1 MIKLWLSLTLVY
13 LLVFTAAPV
22 LARSR
27 PPQQQQADSIEQIK
41 MKLERIG
48 VGEKARATVHLKN
61 GTKLK
66 GYIFQMG
73 ASDFVLKDKKTNAS
87 TQILYGDVARVERDK
102 GHSRAKWTTI
112 GVAIGVGVVLAI
124 IGIAFTQLD

>member
-27 PPQQQQADSIEQIK
+27 PRSQADSVEQIK

-66 GYIFQMG
+66 GYIYQMG
-73 ASDFVLKDKKTNAS
+73 ASDFVLKDKKTLAP
-87 TQILYGDVARVERDK
+87 TQILYTDVARVESNK
-102 GHSRAKWTTI
+102 GHSRAKWI
-112 GVAIGVGVVLAI
+112 GIGAAIGVGAFLAI
-124 IGIAFTQLD
+124 LGIAFSQLND

>member
-22 LARSR
+22 LARSK
-27 PPQQQQADSIEQIK
+27 PPQQQADSVEQIK
-41 MKLERIG
+41 LKLERIG
-48 VGEKARATVHLKN
+48 VGENARATVRLKN

-66 GYIFQMG
+66 GYIIQMG
-73 ASDFVLKDKKTNAS
+73 ASDFVLKDKNTNAPV
-87 TQILYGDVARVERDK
+87 QILYGDVARVESNR
-102 GHSRAKWTTI
+102 GHSRAKWLGI
-112 GVAIGVGVVLAI
+112 GIGIGVGVFLAI

>member
-27 PPQQQQADSIEQIK
+27 PPQQQADSIEQIK
-41 MKLERIG
+41 IKLERIG
-48 VGEKARATVHLKN
+48 VGEKGHATVHLKN

-66 GYIFQMG
+66 GYIYQMG
-73 ASDFVLKDKKTNAS
+73 ASDFVLKDKKTLAP
-87 TQILYGDVARVERDK
+87 TQILYSDVARVESNK
-102 GHSRAKWTTI
+102 GHSKAKWISI
-112 GVAIGVGVVLAI
+112 GVAIGVGAFLAI
-124 IGIAFTQLD
+124 IGITLAHLD

>member
-1 MIKLWLSLTLVY
+1 MIKLWLSLTLIY

-27 PPQQQQADSIEQIK
+27 PRPQADSVEQIK

-48 VGEKARATVHLKN
+48 IGEKARATVRLKN

-73 ASDFVLKDKKTNAS
+73 ANDFILKDKKTLAP
-87 TQILYGDVARVERDK
+87 TQILYNDVERVESNK
-102 GHSRAKWTTI
+102 GHSKAKWI
-112 GVAIGVGVVLAI
+112 GIGAAIGVGAFLAI
-124 IGIAFTQLD
+124 LGISLAHLD

>member
-1 MIKLWLSLTLVY
+1 MIKLWLSLTLIY

-27 PPQQQQADSIEQIK
+27 PGTQTDSVEQIK

-48 VGEKARATVHLKN
+48 TGEKARATIRLKN

-66 GYIFQMG
+66 GFIYQMG
-73 ASDFVLKDKKTNAS
+73 TSDFVLKDKKTLAP
-87 TQILYGDVARVERDK
+87 TQILYSDVAKVESNR
-102 GHSRAKWTTI
+102 GHSRAKWI
-112 GVAIGVGVVLAI
+112 GIGAAIGVGAFLAI
-124 IGIAFTQLD
+124 LGISLAHLD